1 MFSIVWNGL
10 HWGLSSEQT
19 SGLLRVAHVSPQWPA
34 LSYTILVH
42 CLRSHLGGFILLM
55 SRLPLGS
62 SVWALWTNQLEP
74 GSFLYFQLRQRGVR
88 AMQSLPSRWEQVTPT
103 GLRSLVRQPQRLVWA
118 PGFALHCRV
127 VFFLFF
133 FFNFMESLSNI
144 IFECPSGSQWT
155 GTLSGSR
162 QCCAKSG
169 CCRKPRR

>member
-1 MFSIVWNGL
+1 
-10 HWGLSSEQT
+10 
-19 SGLLRVAHVSPQWPA
+19 
-34 LSYTILVH
+34 
-42 CLRSHLGGFILLM
+42 M

-133 FFNFMESLSNI
+133 FLISWSHWAISYLNAPAVASELEPFLGHDNAV
-144 IFECPSGSQWT
+144 PSQVAAGSQEDNWVRDS
-155 GTLSGSR
+155 GTQASNSKQIPVSKPEPHSPGASR
-162 QCCAKSG
+162 LYIYIYHEVDKWE
-169 CCRKPRR
+169 